1 MNRLYAPHKDPELG
15 ESSSRQAGA
24 QSMLP
29 DSATN
34 SSRARPVGG
43 PRKLPQ
49 APVHARK
56 GIDVANTA
64 IEDVALAVAAFLKE

>member
-1 MNRLYAPHKDPELG
+1 
-15 ESSSRQAGA
+15 
-24 QSMLP
+24 MLP